1 MKRPKPDEDRAPG
14 QTIPVRARI
23 LNAAF
28 MVLQERGYAATS
40 TREIAARAKVSKRE
54 LYAQFGSK
62 EGILGA
68 LIAAR
73 AAKMRQ
79 PLEHPDVHD
88 RASLV
93 ATLRAFGAGFLG
105 QLCDPAVVSIF
116 RLAIPKAYV
125 LLTSGAE
132 RSPEMSRALDSKA
145 RAPVRAAVEALMRQA
160 RAAGL
165 VAGEPSAMMAR
176 FLALLTGEVH
186 VPLLLGLVATPEP
199 SELVR
204 SAKAATDAILRLYG
218 SD

>member
-1 MKRPKPDEDRAPG
+1 MKRPRPAEDRPPG
-14 QTIPVRARI
+14 ETIPVRARI

-68 LIAAR
+68 LIASR
-73 AAKMRQ
+73 AARMRQ
-79 PLEHPDVHD
+79 PLEHAEVHD

-93 ATLRAFGAGFLG
+93 AALRAFGVAFLA

-116 RLAIPKAYV
+116 RLAI
-125 LLTSGAE
+125 SGAE
-132 RSPEMSRALDSKA
+132 RSPEMSRVLHRTA
-145 RAPVRAAVEALMRQA
+145 RVPVRAAVEALMA
-160 RAAGL
+160 RARSAGL
-165 VAGEPSAMMAR
+165 VAGDPSVMTAR
-176 FLALLTGEVH
+176 FFALLTGEVH
-186 VPLLLGLVATPEP
+186 VALLLGLVATPET

-204 SAKAATDAILRLYG
+204 SAKGTTEAMLRLYG

>member
-116 RLAIPKAYV
+116 RLAI
-125 LLTSGAE
+125 SGAE
-132 RSPEMSRALDSKA
+132 RSPEMSRVLHDEA